1 MAQAKLT
8 VSKEQAKKIGLL
20 TIHTDSKYPIIYD
33 PKSGVNLQETGD
45 GEFIEVPDRANL
57 VNLARMQGQ
66 GFFDVAEGV
75 IDELFDARLDDVA
88 PLTFS
93 AGTLDPAFNSDVY
106 EYTLTLPNG
115 TTEPPTITNA
125 TNNVVG
131 QTVTINDAATL
142 EEDATVVVVSANGEV
157 TKTYS
162 IGFVVETV

>member
-45 GEFIEVPDRANL
+45 GEYIEVPDRANL

-75 IDELFDARLDDVA
+75 IDELFDARLDDGM
-88 PLTFS
+88 PLAFS
-93 AGTLDPAFNSDVY
+93 AGTLDPAFDSDVY

-115 TTEPPTITNA
+115 TIEPPTVTNA

-142 EEDATVVVVSANGEV
+142 EEDTTVVVVSANGEV

-162 IGFVVETV
+162 IGFVVEAG